1 MSSTPRGL
9 AWVVCRDETRPVV
22 RRSVACPLR
31 GATAGIVCLGCRY
44 LVTSSL
50 ERSQA
55 GWCEADPIDL
65 PGGERAAYISAMR
78 RGAMC
83 GP

>member
-1 MSSTPRGL
+1 MSRTPVGL
-9 AWVVCRDETRPVV
+9 AWVVCRGETRPVV

-31 GATAGIVCLGCRY
+31 GATPGIVCLGCRY

-50 ERSQA
+50 ERSMS
-55 GWCEADPIDL
+55 GWCDANSLDL
-65 PGGERAAYISAMR
+65 PGGEDRLYISAMR
-78 RGAMC
+78 RGAIF

>member
-1 MSSTPRGL
+1 MSRTPVGL
-9 AWVVCRDETRPVV
+9 AWVVCRGETRPVV

-31 GATAGIVCLGCRY
+31 GATPGIVCLGCRY

-50 ERSQA
+50 ERSRV
-55 GWCEADPIDL
+55 GWCEADPV
-65 PGGERAAYISAMR
+65 ERPPDETSGYISAMR
-78 RGAMC
+78 RGAIF